1 MSGLSFAQELH
12 VNLSDIGAI
21 TGSSKSS
28 FRLVCLSDANDGSS
42 VDCDGGCDC
51 DCDCDLDG
59 GATADCGPPW
69 LGTPYAGEILGNSVI
84 IARWLVRRSPHATK
98 CFTKGTCSALGTYTY
113 QYCSVASGC
122 AAPVERRDLVQM
134 VPEACCH
141 RWSSLVKLA
150 V

>member
-1 MSGLSFAQELH
+1 MSGLSFAQEVH

-42 VDCDGGCDC
+42 IDCDCDC

-59 GATADCGPPW
+59 GATADGGPPW
-69 LGTPYAGEILGNSVI
+69 LGTPYAGDILGNSVI
-84 IARWLVRRSPHATK
+84 VAQRLVRRSRQDTRRYN
-98 CFTKGTCSALGTYTY
+98 KGTCSALGTYTY
-113 QYCSVASGC
+113 QYCSVASEC
-122 AAPVERRDLVQM
+122 AAPVERRDLVQV
-134 VPEACCH
+134 VPEAYCH
-141 RWSSLVKLA
+141 RQTSLVKLA